1 MLKEQSETSLKAS
14 ECMVA
19 NLAEVN
25 TASEIIAQRGHS
37 IAVYADGIKRLAGRL
52 VKWLGI
58 QDMIK
63 AIPFFLGIYG
73 VLS

>member
-19 NLAEVN
+19 NLAVN
-25 TASEIIAQRGHS
+25 IASEIIAQRGHF

-52 VKWLGI
+52 VKWLGN
-58 QDMIK
+58 
-63 AIPFFLGIYG
+63 FRT
-73 VLS
+73 